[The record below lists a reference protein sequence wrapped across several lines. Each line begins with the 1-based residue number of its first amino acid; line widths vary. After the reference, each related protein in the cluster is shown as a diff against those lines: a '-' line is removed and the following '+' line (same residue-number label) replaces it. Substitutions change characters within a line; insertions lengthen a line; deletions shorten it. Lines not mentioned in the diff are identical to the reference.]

1 MEAFEDHF
9 SYISSF
15 FLLKKIIVIIFFE
28 IIKNKIFVSFSFVT
42 FFSFYFH
49 FSHFKGTKHNL
60 AIY

>member
-15 FLLKKIIVIIFFE
+15 FLLKKIIVIIYFE
-28 IIKNKIFVSFSFVT
+28 IIKNKNFVSFSFLT
-42 FFSFYFH
+42 FYSFYFH
-49 FSHFKGTKHNL
+49 SSHFKGTKHNL